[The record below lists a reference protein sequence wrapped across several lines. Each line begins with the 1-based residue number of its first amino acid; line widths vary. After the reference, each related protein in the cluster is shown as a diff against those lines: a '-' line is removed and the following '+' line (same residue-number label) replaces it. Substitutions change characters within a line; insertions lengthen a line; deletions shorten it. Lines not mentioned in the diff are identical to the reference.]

1 MKIYAKSRLVIAL
14 FITVFALGGL
24 LPGCTNAADEEA
36 TAVSLTA
43 TANAQIADMTA
54 QASELATGTA
64 QAEAMAETAVSLTAT
79 AQHQAT
85 MTAQAEATAAAIAAT
100 VTAEFAATATEEAA
114 ALATKVAQDAARAT
128 LQADLTATAQTIEAA
143 TAVAI
148 IGRNA
153 LVDEAKVFMP
163 VYGPRDEELI
173 HVDDDFIETSFAN
186 VNMRDF
192 LVEATFAVDLGG
204 IFPSDRDVGFQFR
217 FQDEGSYR
225 LVLTLDGEWELIWR
239 DGEDFT
245 LVQDGHIAGLTRD
258 GRNTITLY
266 ADGPDGFFF
275 VNGDLVAELTLID
288 WQEMGDIGAG
298 IEYFTNHESDDDIT
312 QLEAFAIW
320 PLEEITAAP
329 APGPEVTQPPPGFNG
344 TALRDDMDNL
354 RITIEQIGGL
364 LDRLYNGETQSCAE
378 YLGYFAALANR
389 PTYSGL
395 PVEWQGVYNEYIFAA
410 DNIIATNNSVR
421 SLCEE
426 GGGVIG
432 ELDYGVARQGIGES
446 LNRINQALQTANALL
461 GG

>member
-1 MKIYAKSRLVIAL
+1 MKFYVELKMPVAL
-14 FITVFALGGL
+14 FIITFALGGL
-24 LPGCTNAADEEA
+24 LSSCSNAADEEA
-36 TAVSLTA
+36 TAVSMTA
-43 TANAQIADMTA
+43 TTDAQIAEMTA

-64 QAEAMAETAVSLTAT
+64 EAEAATETAVSLTAT
-79 AQHQAT
+79 SQHQAT
-85 MTAQAEATAAAIAAT
+85 MTAQAQATAAADAAT
-100 VTAEFAATATEEAA
+100 ATAEFAATATEEAA
-114 ALATKVAQDAARAT
+114 AIATKEAQDNARAT
-128 LQADLTATAQTIEAA
+128 LQAELTATAQTIEAA

-153 LVDEAKVFMP
+153 LVDEAKVFTP
-163 VYGPRDEELI
+163 VYGPRDEELV

-192 LVEATFAVDLGG
+192 LVEATFTVDLGG

-217 FQDEGSYR
+217 FQDTGSYR
-225 LVLTLDGEWELIWR
+225 LVLTLDGDWELVLR
-239 DGEDFT
+239 EDEGFT
-245 LVQDGHIAGLTRD
+245 LVQDGHISGLTRD

-266 ADGPDGFFF
+266 ADGPDGFFL
-275 VNGDLVAELTLID
+275 VNGDLVSELTLVD

-312 QLEAFAIW
+312 QLEAFTIW
-320 PLEEITAAP
+320 PLEEIAAAP
-329 APGPEVTQPPPGFNG
+329 APEPQVTQPPPGFNG

-378 YLGYFAALANR
+378 YLGYFYALANR

-410 DNIIATNNSVR
+410 DNIVATNGGVR
-421 SLCEE
+421 TLCEE

-446 LNRINQALQTANALL
+446 LNRINQAIQTANALL